1 MRNREMLLVD
11 VNKVFDEYGEE
22 GIKLDIPRTND
33 SETGMPSRT
42 LNTMPNKESQLMNTI
57 LFLSSSFLEC
67 DHSCQ
72 SQTFA
77 YDAL

>member
-1 MRNREMLLVD
+1 MLLVD

-42 LNTMPNKESQLMNTI
+42 LNTMHSKESQLMCTI
-57 LFLSSSFLEC
+57 LYLSSSFLEC
-67 DHSCQ
+67 HNPCQ
-72 SQTFA
+72 SQAFA
-77 YDAL
+77 HDAL